1 MNNKERETT
10 PRLPK
15 GLRHLVGRKWIVPPP
30 VDELLPIERKLTQ
43 LLSRACPAGNEDDI
57 GSLAFNLTILWEASK
72 IHIRHIRELTKM
84 ADEPDNSK
92 LRQLID
98 EIEIN
103 WVSNTARHLKVLGS
117 LLSRFRAKQD
127 KGRPIARNRKYA
139 RRD

>member
-1 MNNKERETT
+1 LNIKGRGTA

-15 GLRHLVGRKWIVPPP
+15 GLRRFVGRGWIVPPP

-43 LLSRACPAGNEDDI
+43 LLSRACPGGNEDDI
-57 GSLAFNLTILWEASK
+57 GSLAFSLTILWEASK
-72 IHIRHIRELTKM
+72 IHISHIRELTKT

-92 LRQLID
+92 LRKLIN